1 MPDTTADISALPDFL
16 VDAHVLLTRAQE
28 CLSHLDLIGEDADAC
43 DCLVSTLGTLAGQA
57 QRHVQPQIAD
67 FCQQLRDRLAP
78 EPSRNRLHYALPTL
92 QACLSLLAWQLELID
107 PHTGQLSLDNHEQ
120 LSLLSELET
129 RLKHLPTSHT
139 SPALPPAFDTR
150 TC

>member
-28 CLSHLDLIGEDADAC
+28 CLSHLDLIGQDADAC
-43 DCLVSTLGTLAGQA
+43 DCLVTTLGTLAGRA
-57 QRHVQPQIAD
+57 QQHAQPQIAE

-78 EPSRNRLHYALPTL
+78 EQSRNRLHSALPTL
-92 QACLSLLAWQLELID
+92 QACMSLLAWQLELID
-107 PHTGQLSLDNHEQ
+107 PQTGQLCLDNHEQ

-129 RLKHLPTSHT
+129 TFKQATASHT
-139 SPALPPAFDTR
+139 SPASPTALGAR